1 MNFSISFVNC
11 SSVQLDHVHFS
22 TGLLSLSY
30 AYDYKSL
37 GIDWSDP
44 TAAGYVATCVGDRQ
58 SPINIVRED
67 TIPADVDLPPL
78 RKSCGEIDGGKFINS
93 GGHTIKFETADGNP
107 VVSDHD
113 YMTGGPLG
121 TDKYYFWQF
130 HLHWGHYD
138 CAGSEHT
145 VDQNR

>member
-1 MNFSISFVNC
+1 M
-11 SSVQLDHVHFS
+11 S
-22 TGLLSLSY
+22 TIF
-30 AYDYKSL
+30 AYDYNSL
-37 GIDWSDP
+37 GTDWSDP
-44 TAAGYVATCVGDRQ
+44 DAAGYVATCVGDRQ
-58 SPINIVRED
+58 SPINIVRAD
-67 TIPADVDLPPL
+67 AIPDDSLPPL
-78 RKSCGEIDGGKFINS
+78 RPSCGEITDGKFKNS
-93 GGHTIKFETADGNP
+93 DGHTIKLETADGNP